1 MQLKLAPASIRTMF
15 NLLGFLQ
22 NLAEPKN
29 SSLLR
34 LEGSWGYETAP
45 KKKKLSRPY
54 LKMSTICYY
63 LLFQIIQLL
72 VYAKSMLCLRTNRTW
87 LLYHVNQHLESYLLS
102 LSGFLKLEISA
113 FGEIWDESLEKQAA
127 CRSVG
132 SVF

>member
-1 MQLKLAPASIRTMF
+1 M
-15 NLLGFLQ
+15 GVW
-22 NLAEPKN
+22 N
-29 SSLLR
+29 S
-34 LEGSWGYETAP
+34 A
-45 KKKKLSRPY
+45 KKKK
-54 LKMSTICYY
+54 KTIKTLPKSVYHLLYYY

-132 SVF
+132 SVLKDGIKKSDSWSWRPAMI